1 MAIEE
6 VKQHSTLWG
15 VVKNKL
21 QKAQGEGSKVTNQQI
36 VDAMKAIANQN
47 GYGDDFDQYA
57 KDNFKTG
64 NKIDIPGLCIE
75 HGEVKIVEDE
85 EVPAVYEADAEVVA
99 DEVPAEDDS
108 SMVGQIGMTAFA
120 LKGMAKL
127 VPVGEDQ
134 LPMIEQTREIVEKFN
149 RIYGKRLWPEI
160 YKR

>member
-15 VVKNKL
+15 VVKDKL
-21 QKAQGEGSKVTNQQI
+21 QKVQGEGSKVTNQQI

-57 KDNFKTG
+57 KDNFKVG

-85 EVPAVYEADAEVVA
+85 APAVDEAEAAA
-99 DEVPAEDDS
+99 DEVSAEDDAY
-108 SMVGQIGMTAFA
+108 MVGQMGMTAFA
-120 LKGMAKL
+120 LKGMAKSTEYL
-127 VPVGEDQ
+127 ARGYDLKYIKDKANVAQEMNIKQ
-134 LPMIEQTREIVEKFN
+134 N
-149 RIYGKRLWPEI
+149 NCRILLFI
-160 YKR
+160 LL